1 MAQVT
6 DRIDHREFHLVEQFD
21 YDEDISVGSAFS
33 KILAFSAVGLRDHIF
48 HFRNTDTSTAVTYK
62 IFGTAQRTVDLDDA
76 DPETDDAWIN
86 LTSPATYDHTATV
99 TIPANDR
106 GRRALSDVWRYIIVM
121 ASATSAV
128 EDFKAYHR
136 GQS

>member
-6 DRIDHREFHLVEQFD
+6 SRVDHREFHLIEQFD
-21 YDEDISVGSAFS
+21 YDEDVSVGSAFS
-33 KILAFSAVGLRDHIF
+33 KILAFNAVGLREHVF

-62 IFGTAQRTVDLDDA
+62 IFGTAKRSVDLADA
-76 DPETDDAWIN
+76 DPETDDEWIN
-86 LTSPATYDHTATV
+86 LVSPATYNHAATI

-106 GRRALSDVWRYIIVM
+106 GRRSLTNVWRYIIVM